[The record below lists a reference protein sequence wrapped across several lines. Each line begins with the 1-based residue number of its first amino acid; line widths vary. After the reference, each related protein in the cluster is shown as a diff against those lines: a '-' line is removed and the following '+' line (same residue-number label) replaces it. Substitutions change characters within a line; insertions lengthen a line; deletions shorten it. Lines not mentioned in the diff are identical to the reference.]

1 MALADRLRV
10 DVAPAELLVVEELLK
25 RLAHDQRRALLG
37 LCLGGCLYDV
47 KGRHGGESLQ
57 DRRGGLRLESVRR
70 LAISAL
76 IAALALLASSS
87 AFAATGSISGS
98 VRDDPNGN
106 GSADADETG
115 LGGATVG
122 FDTNGDQALDVTTT
136 TAGDGS
142 YSFTNLDPRTYRI
155 TLVVPD
161 GYENTGP
168 GAIEIDLASGQNAA
182 LSPFFI
188 RQSAP
193 DFDVDLVTS
202 ENKPTGGDDLL
213 TGTGGADTIFG
224 LGGNDVLLGLAG
236 NDLLDGGSGDDN
248 LDGGRGRDKLKGQK
262 GNDSLSGGDGNDVLI
277 GGPGKDK
284 LNGGKGNDTLSGNGG
299 KDSLV
304 GGPGNDTINA
314 RDGVGE
320 LVKCGSGR
328 DKVKADKKDRLSG
341 CETKLR

>member
-1 MALADRLRV
+1 LD
-10 DVAPAELLVVEELLK
+10 P
-25 RLAHDQRRALLG
+25 
-37 LCLGGCLYDV
+37 
-47 KGRHGGESLQ
+47 
-57 DRRGGLRLESVRR
+57 VRR
-70 LAISAL
+70 PAISAL
-76 IAALALLASSS
+76 IAVLALLGSSS

-106 GSADADETG
+106 GAADADETG
-115 LGGATVG
+115 LGGVTVG

-193 DFDVDLVTS
+193 DFDVDLVTVD
-202 ENKPTGGDDLL
+202 NKPTGGDDLL
-213 TGTGGADTIFG
+213 TGTAGADTIFG

-236 NDLLDGGSGDDN
+236 NDLLDGGSGNDS
-248 LDGGRGRDKLKGQK
+248 LDGGRGKDKLKGQG
-262 GNDSLSGGDGNDVLI
+262 GNDSLTGGDGDDVLI
-277 GGPGKDK
+277 GGRTTFDRNLVALDAILAEWTSANSYDTRADHLIGSQYGGA
-284 LNGGKGNDTLSGNGG
+284 NGSYLLIKGLTVLDDGTPDTLTGG
-299 KDSLV
+299 LGLDFFFVFASDS
-304 GGPGNDTINA
+304 NDKQGKERKI
-314 RDGVGE
+314 
-320 LVKCGSGR
+320 
-328 DKVKADKKDRLSG
+328 
-341 CETKLR
+341 